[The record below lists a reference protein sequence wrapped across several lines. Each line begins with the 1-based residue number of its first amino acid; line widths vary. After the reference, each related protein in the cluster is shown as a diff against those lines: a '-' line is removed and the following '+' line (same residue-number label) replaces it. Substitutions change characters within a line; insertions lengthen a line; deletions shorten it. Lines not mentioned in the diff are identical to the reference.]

1 MISKSVE
8 KAINTQIKVEEES
21 SRIYLAM
28 ASWLETKGFP
38 GAAAFLYR
46 QTEEERMHL
55 LKFIKYLN
63 DRGGHA
69 QIAELKA
76 PETEFTS
83 LKEVFDK
90 VLKHEEFVTE
100 SINTLYG
107 VTIDAK
113 DYTTGTFLQW
123 FITEQIEEESTMRSI
138 IDKMALLGTETS
150 GYFLIDK
157 ELATLALAPITAI

>member
-1 MISKSVE
+1 
-8 KAINTQIKVEEES
+8 
-21 SRIYLAM
+21 M

-63 DRGGHA
+63 DRGGSA
-69 QIAELKA
+69 QIKELKA
-76 PETEFTS
+76 PQTKFKS
-83 LKEVFDK
+83 LKEVFEK
-90 VLKHEEFVTE
+90 VLKHEEFVTA

-107 VTIDAK
+107 VTIKAK
-113 DYTTGTFLQW
+113 DYTTSTFLQW

-138 IDKMALLGTETS
+138 IDKMALLGEDKS

-157 ELATLALAPITAI
+157 ELATLALAPITAV